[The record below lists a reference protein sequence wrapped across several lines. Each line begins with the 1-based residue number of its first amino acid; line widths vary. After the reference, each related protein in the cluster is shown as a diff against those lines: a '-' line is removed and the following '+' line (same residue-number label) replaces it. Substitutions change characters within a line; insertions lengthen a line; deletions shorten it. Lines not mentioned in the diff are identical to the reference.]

1 MQVHRGPGACGDA
14 TTTALTRVDTHT
26 GRQRRM
32 NPDDIVH
39 DDVVAVIIDPE
50 RGAVAVGARG
60 IEHRW
65 RPADVRHRLASIEH
79 DVGPRWVWW
88 TSDTVRQLVDAGIRP
103 ARCWDLDAVH
113 RLIHGGWRAGPARTW
128 AGAHDL
134 DLDGLPALAPIDLFT
149 AATEIDG
156 ADPDDPIRRDG
167 HLDPAWV
174 ADGWHSSVDRMATW
188 ARLALDVHRRQQE
201 QIDQLEDRP
210 AALATARSESAAAV
224 LAVELGHDGLPIDV
238 DEGERIIASF
248 IGPRPSDAADE
259 RRLAAERDDLVLAHL
274 PPDLRSGVDLRNPAN
289 VKSLLRR
296 AGIEVDDTR
305 AWRLE
310 RLRDEHP
317 VVDALLAWR
326 KAERIATTFGYR
338 WLDEHVGS
346 DGRLRGSW
354 SSSDGAAGRMT
365 ATAGLHNLPADL
377 RPAVVAELGHAFV
390 RADLGQIEPR
400 ILAAV
405 SADTAL
411 ATATREADMYAPVAQ
426 RLGVSREIAKVAVL
440 GAMYGQTTGHG
451 AAALR
456 GLDSAYPVAMRYL
469 SDAARSAEA
478 GHDLRTR
485 GGRRVR
491 MSGGGDPDADE
502 RDQRSR
508 AAARGRYGRNAMVQG
523 AAAEFFKTWAVIVRA
538 RLSGDARIVLC
549 LHDELLVHAPLAD
562 ANDVAAI
569 VDDALQETAARWQ
582 QPELRGD
589 VHFVADTSVIARWS
603 DAK

>member
-1 MQVHRGPGACGDA
+1 MDPADF
-14 TTTALTRVDTHT
+14 
-26 GRQRRM
+26 
-32 NPDDIVH
+32 VH
-39 DDVVAVIIDPE
+39 DDVVALVIDPQ

-60 IEHRW
+60 IEYRW
-65 RPADVRHRLASIEH
+65 GPADVQHQLASIEH
-79 DVGPRWVWW
+79 DGGPRWVWW
-88 TSDTVRQLVDAGIRP
+88 TSETARHLVDAGIHP
-103 ARCWDLDAVH
+103 VRCWDLDAVH
-113 RLIHGGWRAGPARTW
+113 RLLDGGWRAGPARTW
-128 AGAHDL
+128 AVAHDL
-134 DLDGLPALAPIDLFT
+134 DPDRLPTLAPIDLFT
-149 AATEIDG
+149 AASEADG

-167 HLDPAWV
+167 HLDPAWIS
-174 ADGWHSSVDRMATW
+174 DGWRSSVDRMATW
-188 ARLALDVHRRQQE
+188 ARLAHDVYRRQQE
-201 QIDQLEDRP
+201 RIDRLEDRP
-210 AALATARSESAAAV
+210 AAPATARSESAAAV

-238 DEGERIIASF
+238 AEAERIVASF
-248 IGPRPSDAADE
+248 IGPRPTDAADE
-259 RRLAAERDDLVLAHL
+259 RRLAGVRDELVLAHL
-274 PPDLRSGVDLRNPAN
+274 PADLRTGVDLRNPAS

-310 RLRDEHP
+310 QLRGQHP
-317 VVDALLAWR
+317 VVDALLVWR
-326 KAERIATTFGYR
+326 KAERVATTFGYR
-338 WLDEHVGS
+338 WIDEHVGD

-365 ATAGLHNLPADL
+365 ATAGLHNLPTDL
-377 RPAVVAELGHAFV
+377 RPAVVAEPGHAFV

-405 SADTAL
+405 SGDAAL
-411 ATATREADMYAPVAQ
+411 AAATLDADMYAPVAR

-456 GLDSAYPVAMRYL
+456 GLDAAYPVAMRHL
-469 SDAARSAEA
+469 GDAARSAEA
-478 GHDLRTR
+478 GNDLRTR

-491 MSGGGDPDADE
+491 MSGGGDPELDE

-508 AAARGRYGRNAMVQG
+508 AAARGRYGRNAMIQG

-538 RLSGDARIVLC
+538 RLPVDAHIVLC
-549 LHDELLVHAPLAD
+549 LHDELLVHVPASGA
-562 ANDVAAI
+562 ADVAAI
-569 VDDALQETAARWQ
+569 VDDALQETAVRWA

-589 VHFVADTSVIARWS
+589 VRFTAETSVIARWS

>member
-1 MQVHRGPGACGDA
+1 MD
-14 TTTALTRVDTHT
+14 
-26 GRQRRM
+26 
-32 NPDDIVH
+32 PDDIVH
-39 DDVVAVIIDPE
+39 DDVVALVIDPE
-50 RGAVAVGARG
+50 RGAVAVGPRG
-60 IEHRW
+60 IEYHW
-65 RPADVRHRLASIEH
+65 GPDDVRHELASAEH
-79 DVGPRWVWW
+79 DAGPRWVWW
-88 TSDTVRQLVDAGIRP
+88 TSETARHLVDAGIRP

-134 DLDGLPALAPIDLFT
+134 DMDHLPTVAPVDLFT
-149 AATEIDG
+149 AATEVDG

-174 ADGWHSSVDRMATW
+174 TDGWHSTVDRMATW
-188 ARLALDVHRRQQE
+188 ARLALDVYRRQQE
-201 QIDQLEDRP
+201 QIGRLEERP
-210 AALATARSESAAAV
+210 ASPATARSESAAAV

-238 DEGERIIASF
+238 AEAERIVASF
-248 IGPRPSDAADE
+248 IGPRPTDAADE
-259 RRLAAERDDLVLAHL
+259 RRLANERDDLVLAHL
-274 PPDLRSGVDLRNPAN
+274 PADLRAGVDLRNPAS

-310 RLRDEHP
+310 QLRDQHP
-317 VVDALLAWR
+317 VVDALLVWR
-326 KAERIATTFGYR
+326 KAERVATTFGYR
-338 WLDEHVGS
+338 WLDEHVGA

-354 SSSDGAAGRMT
+354 SPSDGAAGRMT

-377 RPAVVAELGHAFV
+377 RPAVVAEPGHAFV

-405 SADTAL
+405 SGDAAL
-411 ATATREADMYAPVAQ
+411 AAATLDADMYAPVAR

-456 GLDSAYPVAMRYL
+456 GLDAAYPVAMRYL
-469 SDAARSAEA
+469 GDAARSAEA
-478 GHDLRTR
+478 GNDLRTR

-491 MSGGGDPDADE
+491 MSGGGDPELDE

-538 RLSGDARIVLC
+538 RLPVGAHIVLC
-549 LHDELLVHAPLAD
+549 LHDELLVHVPDSGAAE
-562 ANDVAAI
+562 VAAI
-569 VDDALQETAARWQ
+569 VDEALQETAVRWA

-589 VHFVADTSVIARWS
+589 VRFTADTSVIARWS

>member
-1 MQVHRGPGACGDA
+1 MESGPAFERNEA
-14 TTTALTRVDTHT
+14 IALTIDPELGAVFMGER
-26 GRQRRM
+26 GIEIRR
-32 NPDDIVH
+32 NPDD
-39 DDVVAVIIDPE
+39 VVRELDRLE
-50 RGAVAVGARG
+50 RE
-60 IEHRW
+60 I
-65 RPADVRHRLASIEH
+65 
-79 DVGPRWVWW
+79 GPRWVWW
-88 TSDTVRQLVDAGIRP
+88 TSATAQHLVDAGIRP

-113 RLIHGGWRAGPARTW
+113 RLVHGGWRVGPARTW

-134 DLDGLPALAPIDLFT
+134 DMDHLPTVAPVDLFT
-149 AATEIDG
+149 AASADDG
-156 ADPDDPIRRDG
+156 EDPDDPIRRDG

-174 ADGWHSSVDRMATW
+174 TGGWHSSLDRMANW
-188 ARLALDVHRRQQE
+188 ARLALDVYRRQQE
-201 QIDQLEDRP
+201 QIGRLEDRP
-210 AALATARSESAAAV
+210 AAPATARSESAAAV

-238 DEGERIIASF
+238 AEAERIVASF
-248 IGPRPSDAADE
+248 IGPRPTDGTDE
-259 RRLAAERDDLVLAHL
+259 RRLADERDHLVLAHL
-274 PPDLRSGVDLRNPAN
+274 PADLRTGVDLRNPAS

-310 RLRDEHP
+310 QLRDDHP

-326 KAERIATTFGYR
+326 KAERVATTFGYR
-338 WLDEHVGS
+338 WLDEHVGA

-365 ATAGLHNLPADL
+365 ATAGLHNLPADM
-377 RPAVVAELGHAFV
+377 RPAVVAEPGHAFV

-405 SADTAL
+405 SGDAAL
-411 ATATREADMYAPVAQ
+411 AAATHDADMYAPVAR

-456 GLDSAYPVAMRYL
+456 GLDAAYPVAMRYL
-469 SDAARSAEA
+469 GDAARSAET
-478 GHDLRTR
+478 GNDLRTR

-491 MSGGGDPDADE
+491 MSGGGDPPLGE

-508 AAARGRYGRNAMVQG
+508 SAARGRYGRNAMVQG

-538 RLSGDARIVLC
+538 RLPVGSHIVLC
-549 LHDELLVHAPLAD
+549 LHDELLVHVPTSSAAE
-562 ANDVAAI
+562 VATI
-569 VDDALQETAARWQ
+569 VDGALQETAVRWA

-589 VHFVADTSVIARWS
+589 VRFTADTTVVARWS